1 MLQVLAVGIAVLIC
15 NKEKE
20 SNSNYKGQQNY
31 SFVTDNRKQR
41 EKRKTYAEALKEVFG
56 NKVKETREMVVSDK
70 ERMQE

>member
-1 MLQVLAVGIAVLIC
+1 MGIAVLIC
-15 NKEKE
+15 RRKEKE